1 MHPIQRPIPTSGT
14 VPRYTLC
21 PRPTRPARCLATPRQ
36 RLRRAAAVL
45 FLLSLFTTAHATD
58 DGATLELRADGGWG
72 RALLLDSAV
81 EMHVS
86 GLIAEVV
93 LRQRYVNDSELWL
106 EGRYLLPL
114 PERAA
119 VGRLRVR
126 IGERLIE
133 GEIRERGEA
142 RAVFAAA
149 AQDGRRAA
157 VVEQHRP
164 DLFRTGLTNIGPGE
178 EIEVEIGYWQPVDY
192 RDGEFGL
199 DLPLTLTPRYHST
212 AGDLLLDGAAFAGDL
227 LPLDA
232 DPFRAAT
239 LPSQL
244 EPNVTITV
252 ELRAGLPLSRVYSPT
267 HRIAT
272 DLRDGVHRVELADLV
287 EASDRTFELRWQPL
301 PSALPQRA
309 LFVEEVDG
317 EHYALVLLLPP
328 TAPVAPLPRE
338 MILVIDHSGSMHGAA
353 MQQAIAA
360 LDNALTRLRPGER
373 FNVVRFN
380 HQSEALFAGPVPVD
394 PGTIATARRFVA
406 GLAATGGT
414 EMHAALSLAFAGAPP
429 PGFVRQVVLATDAA
443 IGNEQA
449 LFAQI
454 ERERGAARLFPV
466 GIGSAPNGHFIRK
479 AAELGRGSQT
489 TIRAIGDVAARMDAL
504 FTRLDRPL
512 LQDLDLQWPD
522 AHDVY
527 PARLPD
533 LYAGEPLQVLARLP
547 LLQGELALSGRS
559 RERPWHSRMRLDA
572 QLPTPAAGVGRL
584 WARARIDMLEDAAR
598 DGADPGEVRRAIV
611 ETALTH
617 GITSR
622 HTSLVAVEKTPAR
635 PSTQP
640 LATTD
645 IANAAPADTLAL
657 AQGSTPARSRLG
669 LAVAL
674 LLLGAAVLRRR
685 DAPAALELG

>member
-1 MHPIQRPIPTSGT
+1 MNPI
-14 VPRYTLC
+14 PRYTLC
-21 PRPTRPARCLATPRQ
+21 RRVTRRPRCLPTPRQ
-36 RLRRAAAVL
+36 RPRRAAALL
-45 FLLSLFTTAHATD
+45 FLLSLFTTAHSSD
-58 DGATLELRADGGWG
+58 DAALELRTDGGWS

-81 EMHVS
+81 EMQVS

-114 PERAA
+114 PEQAA

-133 GEIRERGEA
+133 GEIRERSEA

-157 VVEQHRP
+157 LVEQHRP
-164 DLFRTGLTNIGPGE
+164 NLFRTGLTNIGPGE

-192 RDGEFGL
+192 RDGEFAI
-199 DLPLTLTPRYHST
+199 DLPLTMTPRYRGVAEVDAATDGTSST
-212 AGDLLLDGAAFAGDL
+212 LHLPSQSFA
-227 LPLDA
+227 P
-232 DPFRAAT
+232 AT
-239 LPSQL
+239 LPVQL
-244 EPNVTITV
+244 EPTVAITV

-272 DLRDGVHRVELADLV
+272 DLRDGVHRIELAELV
-287 EASDRTFELRWQPL
+287 EAADRDFELRWQPL
-301 PSALPQRA
+301 ASTLPQRA
-309 LFVEEVDG
+309 VFVEEVDG

-328 TAPVAPLPRE
+328 TQAVAPLPRE

-360 LDNALTRLRPGER
+360 LDNALQRLRPGER

-380 HQSEALFAGPVPVD
+380 HLSEALYGAPVPATAS
-394 PGTIATARRFVA
+394 TIAEARRYVA
-406 GLAATGGT
+406 ALTASGGT
-414 EMHAALSLAFAGAPP
+414 EMQPALSLAFAGAPP

-479 AAELGRGSQT
+479 SAQLGRGSPT
-489 TIRAIGDVAARMDAL
+489 TIRAINEVAERMDTL
-504 FTRLDRPL
+504 FARLDRPL
-512 LQDLDLQWPD
+512 LQDLDLQWP
-522 AHDVY
+522 AAIDVY

-533 LYAGEPLQVLARLP
+533 LYAGEPLQVLARMP
-547 LLQGELALSGRS
+547 VLQGELALSGRS
-559 RERPWHSRMRLDA
+559 RERPWHSRLRLDA
-572 QLPTPAAGVGRL
+572 HVLTPAAGVGRL

-598 DGADPGEVRRAIV
+598 EGADPAEIRRAIID
-611 ETALTH
+611 TALAH

-635 PSTQP
+635 PAQQP
-640 LATTD
+640 LAATV
-645 IANAAPADTLAL
+645 IANAVPADTLAL

-669 LAVAL
+669 FAVAL
-674 LLLGAAVLRRR
+674 LLLGAAVMRRR
-685 DAPAALELG
+685 EDSVPALG